1 MDSAELKTTIVP
13 ITDTVSVKMKYPTY
27 DDMLKNPNYLKTD
40 ASQTELLFESMISCM
55 HSVQSGDDN
64 IIISQE
70 PREEIEKF
78 VNSLTNQQLEKIT
91 EFVES
96 MPTMKHEQKFT
107 CKKCQHENTVELK
120 GLQDFF

>member
-1 MDSAELKTTIVP
+1 MKKLIIFYINIIFFTMTGVVFANV
-13 ITDTVSVKMKYPTY
+13 VS
-27 DDMLKNPNYLKTD
+27 KNPNYLKTD